1 MFLGFHY
8 LFSFSFGINVV
19 QAFID
24 PNVVYAYRRLRA
36 TTVDRCV
43 NIMYVVITS

>member
-8 LFSFSFGINVV
+8 LFSFSFGTNVV
-19 QAFID
+19 QAFTD
-24 PNVVYAYRRLRA
+24 PNVVYACQRLRA

-43 NIMYVVITS
+43 NIMYVV